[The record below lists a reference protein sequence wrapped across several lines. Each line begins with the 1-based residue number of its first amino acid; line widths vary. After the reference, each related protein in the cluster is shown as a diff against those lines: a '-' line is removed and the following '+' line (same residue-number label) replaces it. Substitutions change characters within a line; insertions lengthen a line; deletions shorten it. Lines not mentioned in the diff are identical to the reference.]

1 MTAGVCPYCRTKIGA
16 EDGTIVC
23 EECGTAHHADCYTE
37 NGGCTIF
44 GCSKSPGDEPKV
56 SVSTPEL
63 VAVAT
68 VQTRAGESHSP
79 VPQFPDGAANSTTL
93 SFGGYAARPA
103 DLAGI
108 GFWPRVG
115 ARVIDF
121 VVHYCVS
128 FAAATFFT
136 VLLAAASGGH
146 IPFGVLVKLRHPG
159 LTGFVFGTLG
169 AFIYQVVSVSV
180 HGSTLG
186 KHVLSMV
193 VVQEDGTPCRVGSA
207 IIRELGYF
215 FDALFF
221 GAVGYSC
228 MQVNLKKQRYGD
240 QWAHT
245 IVCKRSSV
253 APDLLRSDTRFALG
267 LTLAM
272 MADAALTIVGLLLR
286 INS

>member
-1 MTAGVCPYCRTKIGA
+1 
-16 EDGTIVC
+16 
-23 EECGTAHHADCYTE
+23 
-37 NGGCTIF
+37 
-44 GCSKSPGDEPKV
+44 V

-146 IPFGVLVKLRHPG
+146 IPFGELVKLRHPG

-215 FDALFF
+215 VDSFFF
-221 GAVGYSC
+221 GLVGYPV
-228 MQVNLKKQRYGD
+228 MQESLKKQRYGD

-245 IVCKRSSV
+245 VVCKPSSV
-253 APDLLRSDTRFALG
+253 APDRLRSDTRFALG